1 MGREFELKYRV
12 SEEAFSAIRSAYGPF
27 SSITMETTYYDT
39 PDGDIRRL
47 RWTLRCRQENGISV
61 CALKTPGTGFGH
73 GEWEVCC
80 SRIADAVP
88 LLLEKGAP
96 AELAGFAAK
105 GFVPTCGATFTRLAG
120 LIHGPGCT
128 VELALDEGVL
138 LGGGKEQPL
147 CEVEVELKEGSE
159 AAVIA
164 FAEVL
169 AAELGLVPEHKSKVA
184 RARALANAECRM
196 QNAE

>member
-1 MGREFELKYRV
+1 MGREFELKFAATKADH
-12 SEEAFSAIRSAYGPF
+12 EALQLRFGNLSP
-27 SSITMETTYYDT
+27 ITMETTYYDT

-105 GFVPTCGATFTRLAG
+105 GFVPTCGARFTRLAG
-120 LIHGPGCT
+120 LIHGPGCI
-128 VELALDEGVL
+128 VELALDEGIL
-138 LGGGKEQPL
+138 LGGGREEPL
-147 CEVEVELKEGSE
+147 CEIEVELKDGSE
-159 AAVIA
+159 EAAA
-164 FAEVL
+164 TFAMVL
-169 AAELGLVPEHKSKVA
+169 AQEYGLRPETRSKIA
-184 RARALANAECRM
+184 RAMALANET
-196 QNAE
+196 N

>member
-1 MGREFELKYRV
+1 MGREFELKFAATKADH
-12 SEEAFSAIRSAYGPF
+12 EALQLRFGNLSP
-27 SSITMETTYYDT
+27 ITMETTYYDT

-105 GFVPTCGATFTRLAG
+105 GFVPTCGARFTRLAG
-120 LIHGPGCT
+120 LIHGPGCI
-128 VELALDEGVL
+128 VELALDEGIL
-138 LGGGKEQPL
+138 LGRGKELPFA
-147 CEVEVELKEGSE
+147 EVEVELKAGTDE
-159 AAVIA
+159 AAVS
-164 FAEVL
+164 FAKALTEEFSLTEEPRSKFVRAMTL
-169 AAELGLVPEHKSKVA
+169 AM
-184 RARALANAECRM
+184 N
-196 QNAE
+196 